1 MPEILSVAVC
11 ISNGVTLSDFVT
23 PMEIL
28 SELDPGDEASWS
40 SAVMADIPYGVKIDY
55 LAPTMDP
62 VVAAKGR
69 NPPTVNPTL
78 TYAAAMADG
87 KQFDILWVPAGVYST
102 SVIRLSRVLTKI
114 STGPGL
120 DLETGKSLIPEDE
133 ITFIAQQTPK
143 AKYVMSVC
151 GGAYQLA
158 LAGVLNGKRATTNK
172 LGYRIIVVC
181 LNPTPEIS
189 KTNSTSV
196 SRLRRPKKLNG
207 SLKRDGS

>member
-40 SAVMADIPYGVKIDY
+40 SAVMADIPPQS
-55 LAPTMDP
+55 AN
-62 VVAAKGR
+62 R
-69 NPPTVNPTL
+69 QPTL

-87 KQFDILWVPAGVYST
+87 KQFDILWVPA
-102 SVIRLSRVLTKI
+102 
-114 STGPGL
+114 GPGL

-172 LGYRIIVVC
+172 LFYRTIVVSEGGKVWTSSGVAAGSDMA
-181 LNPTPEIS
+181 LAFVEHPAGAKVARHIRGGFEIPETAE
-189 KTNSTSV
+189 KDDPFAAFHGLV
-196 SRLRRPKKLNG
+196 
-207 SLKRDGS
+207 

>member
-62 VVAAKGR
+62 VVALKGR

-120 DLETGKSLIPEDE
+120 DLE

-158 LAGVLNGKRATTNK
+158 LAGVLDGKRATTNK
-172 LGYRIIVVC
+172 LAYRTIVVC

-189 KTNSTSV
+189 KTNTTSV
-196 SRLRRPKKLNG
+196 SRPRRPKKLNG